1 MKKIIIKGKYLHKS
15 CIPILYLLLLFLGG
29 CIHQY
34 PDETPT
40 ENVSLEME
48 LLLDG
53 EFIPLPAITK
63 TDEGVV
69 NESYASRV
77 IVEARR
83 AGESVSTVRAV
94 TIVNEEKLTGA
105 QITLPSPLI
114 LNPAFYDLT
123 VWVDYTR
130 TETLSDTYY
139 ATEDFCSVS
148 YLLPYEDDY
157 CRRDAFYGNAS
168 VDLTEQEG
176 EYKVRINLKRPL
188 AYYRIIATDVQQ
200 FLNKQYANG
209 HSGIGEYEIIV
220 NYQYFLVT
228 HLNIITGEP
237 INSAP
242 GFSYTRQIKLTD
254 SMAECELAA
263 DYFLADDK
271 SSIITVSLAVTDGKE
286 VLLSRTTDLE
296 IPYRRGYT
304 TTVEGAFL
312 SRNSGNASGGINVGV
327 DGDYEGE
334 ININVSH

>member
-1 MKKIIIKGKYLHKS
+1 M
-15 CIPILYLLLLFLGG
+15 
-29 CIHQY
+29 
-34 PDETPT
+34 
-40 ENVSLEME
+40 
-48 LLLDG
+48 
-53 EFIPLPAITK
+53 
-63 TDEGVV
+63 
-69 NESYASRV
+69 
-77 IVEARR
+77 
-83 AGESVSTVRAV
+83 
-94 TIVNEEKLTGA
+94 
-105 QITLPSPLI
+105 
-114 LNPAFYDLT
+114 
-123 VWVDYTR
+123 
-130 TETLSDTYY
+130 
-139 ATEDFCSVS
+139 
-148 YLLPYEDDY
+148 
-157 CRRDAFYGNAS
+157 
-168 VDLTEQEG
+168 TEQEG

-263 DYFLADDK
+263 DYLLADDK